1 MKLLVGLGNPG
12 EKYLLTRHNVGF
24 MLAEEVARRSGVS
37 LKKKGYQG
45 LYGVGRVAGQETTIL
60 LPQTFMNL
68 SGASVNAAYQS
79 LGVSPGDLIVAHDDL
94 DMPFGALRIR
104 PEGGHGGHNGI
115 RSICSVL
122 GTGEFVR
129 IKIGVGRPTQGDVT
143 SHVLGRFSADE
154 RAVLSTLLERVAD
167 ATEEIVRNGVKSA
180 MNLYNS
186 SNLLEQ
192 I

>member
-12 EKYLLTRHNVGF
+12 EKYQQTRHNVGF
-24 MLAEEVARRSGVS
+24 MLAEEMAGRFGIN

-45 LYGVGRVAGQETTIL
+45 FYGVGRVAGQETTIL
-60 LPQTFMNL
+60 LPQTYMNL

-115 RSICSVL
+115 RSICAVMGRGDFTRL
-122 GTGEFVR
+122 
-129 IKIGVGRPTQGDVT
+129 KIGIGRPERGDVT
-143 SHVLGRFSADE
+143 GHVLGRFSADE
-154 RAVLSTLLERVAD
+154 RTVLPTLLARVAD
-167 ATEEIVRNGVKSA
+167 ATEEILRNGVQSA